1 MHVSSVAEKS
11 TRPAPIDEAAAP
23 LILGSSQRVDNP
35 AENPQKIDLRPRRI
49 GAGMLALD
57 EEDAGIE
64 EHEEDDSEFVA
75 FAESVGARSLPDL
88 LEAAA
93 AYTAFV
99 EEQPSFSRPQIMRRA
114 AAIETDEEFTREAG
128 LRSFGQL
135 LRQGKIRK
143 LQRGQFTISENTRFR
158 PEARIAGE

>member
-1 MHVSSVAEKS
+1 M
-11 TRPAPIDEAAAP
+11 I
-23 LILGSSQRVDNP
+23 
-35 AENPQKIDLRPRRI
+35 
-49 GAGMLALD
+49 ALD
-57 EEDAGIE
+57 EEHGTE
-64 EHEEDDSEFVA
+64 EHEEDDSAFVA
-75 FAESVGARSLPDL
+75 FAESVGARNLPDL

-99 EEQPSFSRPQIMRRA
+99 ERQPSFSRPQIMRRA

-143 LQRGQFTISENTRFR
+143 LQRGQFTVSENTRFR